1 MCLLGETNMKKLQWI
16 VLLGIIAYQPV
27 HTSLNEMVARFAAT
41 PSFGFSGDDGSCDPN
56 VGNC

>member
-1 MCLLGETNMKKLQWI
+1 MKKLQWI